1 MTPEEMAKEIEWIK
15 NENVN
20 HMKIILESK
29 DKKEKSEHRKILLE
43 NKHQLMHL
51 ESVLAS
57 IKYDPLF

>member
-43 NKHQLMHL
+43 NNHHISIFQL
-51 ESVLAS
+51 A
-57 IKYDPLF
+57 F